1 MNNQSS
7 YPFIIRLQ
15 LALGFLL
22 LPALSWAAPAQVTN
36 LIAARS
42 TQVELTW
49 TAPDN
54 EYGAACS
61 SYLVKFSSVGAI
73 SADADFI
80 SAATY
85 YQAWAPLA
93 PGVTEQ
99 KYITGLIPD
108 VTYWFSIKA
117 SSGAAWSAISSTATS
132 FACAGWFGDIG
143 AGLTGVHYIFS
154 AMAWGDYDNDG
165 DLDLGLC
172 GYTGSSRISRIYN
185 NNGGVF
191 TNTGAAIADVSDASI
206 SWGDYDNDGDL
217 DLAMSGYNTSSSL
230 SISRI
235 YRNSGGAFTDVAAGI
250 TGVNNGSISWGDYD
264 NDGDLDLAL
273 CGTPGIGGLTRVY
286 RNSGGAFSDIG
297 AGLINVT
304 NSSLAWGDYDNDG
317 DLDISLSGYTG
328 SARISRIYRSSG
340 GLFSDIG
347 AGLTGVD
354 YSSLAWGDYDSDGDL
369 DLGMCG
375 GTARISRIYG
385 NNGGIFTDIS
395 AGITGVSDGCMTWG
409 DYDNDGDLDI
419 GLCGYTGSTDIVVSR
434 IYRNSGGAF
443 SDVGAGLASANRS
456 SLAWGDYDSDGDLD
470 IALAGSV
477 GYSTSSEKISR
488 IYKSLIADYSIANV
502 APSAPSDGFGYSYD
516 NASNILSLSWGDGSD
531 TATPAR
537 GPYYG
542 VVVSTLPLVDGNC
555 SVFTV
560 SPSTG
565 IGLSPCMGNYPHGYN
580 DGAGLAAGMNLRPPV
595 RGATYYWQV
604 RAVDAGY
611 EASDWSAVQS
621 VYVATGAIAAV
632 NDLSAESGLQIT
644 LSWTAPDNGYGS
656 PCVSYELKYSTTGD
670 ITSDALYNAAVS
682 CEQSWTPLD
691 PGSIETHILTS
702 LIPAT
707 TYWFSIKYDSGEQ
720 WSSYSSTGANFAMS
734 GMFSDIGAGLSGV
747 TDSSLAWGD
756 YDNDGDLDFVIGG
769 ISGLSIINRMY
780 RNDGGVFA
788 DIGAAL
794 PGLQYGSLA
803 WGDYDN
809 DGDLDLALSGNVTS
823 SIRAS
828 RIYRNSGGVFSDI
841 VAGLLRVNLSSL
853 AWGDYDN
860 DGDLDL
866 VMSGQAS
873 SVISRLYRNSAG
885 VFADAGAGLPGVD
898 YSSTVWGDY
907 DNDGDLDLA
916 LSGCTGV
923 IFATRIYRNSG
934 GSFSDIS
941 AGLTTVNHCSLAW
954 GDYNNDGSLDLAVCG
969 STGSVNITSIYR
981 NSGGV
986 FSDINAGLPGGGYG
1000 SLAWGD
1006 YDTDGDLDLG

>member
-15 LALGFLL
+15 LTLGFLL

-235 YRNSGGAFTDVAAGI
+235 YRNSGGAF
-250 TGVNNGSISWGDYD
+250 
-264 NDGDLDLAL
+264 
-273 CGTPGIGGLTRVY
+273 
-286 RNSGGAFSDIG
+286 SDIG

-354 YSSLAWGDYDSDGDL
+354 YSSIVWGDYDSDGDL

-375 GTARISRIYG
+375 GTARISRVYG

-395 AGITGVSDGCMTWG
+395 ADLTGVSDGCMTWG

-488 IYKSLIADYSIANV
+488 IYKSLIADYSTANV

-682 CEQSWTPLD
+682 YEQSWAPLD
-691 PGSIETHILTS
+691 H
-702 LIPAT
+702 
-707 TYWFSIKYDSGEQ
+707 
-720 WSSYSSTGANFAMS
+720 
-734 GMFSDIGAGLSGV
+734 
-747 TDSSLAWGD
+747 
-756 YDNDGDLDFVIGG
+756 
-769 ISGLSIINRMY
+769 
-780 RNDGGVFA
+780 
-788 DIGAAL
+788 
-794 PGLQYGSLA
+794 
-803 WGDYDN
+803 
-809 DGDLDLALSGNVTS
+809 
-823 SIRAS
+823 
-828 RIYRNSGGVFSDI
+828 
-841 VAGLLRVNLSSL
+841 
-853 AWGDYDN
+853 
-860 DGDLDL
+860 
-866 VMSGQAS
+866 
-873 SVISRLYRNSAG
+873 
-885 VFADAGAGLPGVD
+885 
-898 YSSTVWGDY
+898 
-907 DNDGDLDLA
+907 
-916 LSGCTGV
+916 
-923 IFATRIYRNSG
+923 
-934 GSFSDIS
+934 
-941 AGLTTVNHCSLAW
+941 
-954 GDYNNDGSLDLAVCG
+954 
-969 STGSVNITSIYR
+969 
-981 NSGGV
+981 
-986 FSDINAGLPGGGYG
+986 
-1000 SLAWGD
+1000 
-1006 YDTDGDLDLG
+1006 